1 MGEPNWI
8 EWAQGYK
15 NGSIEAHKMVD
26 AHRVSDSSR
35 LTWYVAV
42 CGYVLVNSAQFIDR
56 YLPGLSSWE
65 IAVLLLPWAITAI
78 AAIAGHIALV
88 HAATQEVTIWAYWA
102 RWTSFASGLRP
113 AKALGTTS

>member
-88 HAATQEVTIWAYWA
+88 HAATQEVTI
-102 RWTSFASGLRP
+102 
-113 AKALGTTS
+113 